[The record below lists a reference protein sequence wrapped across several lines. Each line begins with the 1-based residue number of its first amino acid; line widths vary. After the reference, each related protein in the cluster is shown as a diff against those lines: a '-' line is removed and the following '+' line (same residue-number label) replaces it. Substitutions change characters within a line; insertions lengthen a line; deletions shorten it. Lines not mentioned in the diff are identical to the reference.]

1 LQLPN
6 VGRDPPPMSDAD
18 ARALRDEL
26 GEQICGN
33 SYRRRSGINLYVIT
47 DRLQKRILTG
57 ELSLFHGCIS
67 VSAILQH

>member
-1 LQLPN
+1 
-6 VGRDPPPMSDAD
+6 MSDAD

-33 SYRRRSGINLYVIT
+33 SYRHISGINISVII

-57 ELSLFHGCIS
+57 ELGLRAFFM
-67 VSAILQH
+67 AAF